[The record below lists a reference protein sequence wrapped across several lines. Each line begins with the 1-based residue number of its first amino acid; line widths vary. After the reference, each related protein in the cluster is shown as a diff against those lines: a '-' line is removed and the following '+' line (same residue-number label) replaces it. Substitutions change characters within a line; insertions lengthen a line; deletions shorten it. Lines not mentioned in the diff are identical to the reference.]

1 VAAAGLLVAGCVD
14 TAEGQTGQ
22 PTISPDPAE
31 LRRDAPFTE
40 AAPEVLFVPASR
52 LMDARYREE
61 LGRTVKTPRP
71 AERPP
76 AGAEL
81 AGCELSCD
89 AFVPRQPLVTVGW
102 APVLPARMPGADEP
116 TAPELRLDIAA
127 TAGGFERAEFGTIP
141 LRNVPKIKEL
151 PVSEIQLPERPEGQ
165 ILLNMVRDGRVVE
178 RSASLPVFRSPEAR
192 TRAMASLPA
201 EQVAEVEADLR
212 LGGLNQIRVLGMTT
226 DTVRGKPRE
235 AVSML
240 GLQPGMTYR
249 IRVVDEAADGARTL
263 AERVCRVPVCP
274 ADFVDS
280 PQ

>member
-1 VAAAGLLVAGCVD
+1 MESAN
-14 TAEGQTGQ
+14 GQTGGN
-22 PTISPDPAE
+22 PAE
-31 LRRDAPFTE
+31 RPDLPR
-40 AAPEVLFVPASR
+40 PERVVADRGTASEKLFVPAAS
-52 LMDARYREE
+52 LMDNRYRAE
-61 LGRTVKTPRP
+61 LGRTINAPRAAEAPP
-71 AERPP
+71 AE
-76 AGAEL
+76 AGL
-81 AGCELSCD
+81 ADCQLSCD

-102 APVLPARMPGADEP
+102 APVLPTRMPGAIEP
-116 TAPELRLDIAA
+116 ATPELRLDVAA

-141 LRNVPKIKEL
+141 LRNVPKIKEP

-165 ILLNMVRDGRVVE
+165 ILLNMVRGGRVVE

-201 EQVAEVEADLR
+201 EQVAEVESDLR

-226 DTVRGKPRE
+226 QTVRGQPRE

-249 IRVVDEAADGARTL
+249 IRVVNEADDGARTV